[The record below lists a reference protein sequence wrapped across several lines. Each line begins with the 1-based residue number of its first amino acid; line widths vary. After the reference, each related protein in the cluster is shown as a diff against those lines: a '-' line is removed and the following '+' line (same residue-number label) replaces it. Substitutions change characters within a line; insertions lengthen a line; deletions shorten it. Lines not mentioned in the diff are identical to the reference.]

1 MTGPHASLHVDTA
14 MVLSAG
20 LGTRMAAVNGKLPKP
35 LISLKGKALID
46 RVLDRIAAAG
56 VHRAVVNVHHHAD
69 LIERHLKG
77 RQFPRIEFS
86 DERASLLDTGG
97 GVKKALPRL
106 GPCPFLIHNADS
118 VWIESVGSNLA
129 RLFASWD
136 GERMDCL
143 LLLAPA
149 SISQGYQGRG
159 DFALEAD
166 GRIRRRGEQEVVP
179 FVFAGVSIAHPRL
192 FDGSPEGAFSLNL
205 VWNRSIA
212 AGRAWGVRMEG
223 MWMHVG
229 TPEALAQAEQ
239 CLNDAAN

>member
-1 MTGPHASLHVDTA
+1 MSGPHTRLHVDTA
-14 MVLSAG
+14 MILSAG
-20 LGTRMAAVNGKLPKP
+20 FGTRMAPVNGALPKP
-35 LISLKGKALID
+35 LIRLKGTTLID
-46 RVLDRIAAAG
+46 RVLDRVAEAG
-56 VHRAVVNVHHHAD
+56 VRRAVVNVHHHAD
-69 LIERHLKG
+69 LIERHLKARG
-77 RQFPRIEFS
+77 SPRIEFS
-86 DERASLLDTGG
+86 DERARLLDTGG
-97 GVKKALPRL
+97 GVKQALPRL
-106 GPCPFLIHNADS
+106 GPRPFLIHNADS

-143 LLLAPA
+143 LMLAPA

-159 DFALEAD
+159 DFALETD

-192 FDGSPEGAFSLNL
+192 FEGSPEGPFSLNVL
-205 VWNRSIA
+205 WSRSIA

-223 MWMHVG
+223 VWMHVG

-239 CLNDAAN
+239 CLNHAAD